1 VKSVRQWS
9 PALIF
14 QYYFNAPTA
23 AFRPFA
29 GIGVSYNFFTNIKL
43 TNGFETSTQNN
54 LGAVLAAGA
63 GKPGPTSVEA
73 KASSSWQPVFNL
85 GATYNFD
92 KHWGLIASLTYIPL
106 KTTSSLII
114 KAADGTELATTKTR
128 LKADPLI
135 TFLAVSYRF

>member
-1 VKSVRQWS
+1 MAATAVFMGYRRARST
-9 PALIF
+9 AL
-14 QYYFNAPTA
+14 P
-23 AFRPFA
+23 
-29 GIGVSYNFFTNIKL
+29 
-43 TNGFETSTQNN
+43 
-54 LGAVLAAGA
+54 
-63 GKPGPTSVEA
+63 

-114 KAADGTELATTKTR
+114 KAADGTELATTKSK
-128 LKADPLI
+128 LNADPLI